1 MLYRTRNPYF
11 RMVDRLL
18 HDARPVLGNR
28 SEFANL
34 PIGLA
39 LDVEESAAGYLL
51 RANLPGVKLDDIKVS
66 IHEDV
71 LTISGETASEPQSE
85 DSKWLIRE
93 RRAGKFSRSLRF
105 PGIVDGD
112 AVSASLEDGVLLIN
126 LPKAEAHTPRQIPV
140 NVTGSAG

>member
-1 MLYRTRNPYF
+1 MFYRTRNPYF

-18 HDARPVLGNR
+18 QDARPLLGDR

-34 PIGLA
+34 PLGLA
-39 LDVEESAAGYLL
+39 LDVEEAADGYTL
-51 RANLPGVKLDDIKVS
+51 RANLPGVKLDDINVS

-71 LTISGETASEPQSE
+71 LTINGETASEQHSE
-85 DSKWLIRE
+85 DSKLLIRE

-105 PGIVDGD
+105 PGIIEGD
-112 AVSASLEDGVLLIN
+112 AVSASFEDGVLTIS

-140 NVTGSAG
+140 NVTGSAS

>member
-11 RMVDRLL
+11 RMVDRLMQ
-18 HDARPVLGNR
+18 DARPYLGVR

-34 PIGLA
+34 PLGLA
-39 LDVEESAAGYLL
+39 LDVEETALDYTL
-51 RANLPGVKLDDIKVS
+51 RANLPGVKLDDIDVS

-71 LTISGETASEPQSE
+71 LTISGETTSAPQSE
-85 DSKWLIRE
+85 DGKWLIRE

-112 AVSASLEDGVLLIN
+112 AVSASLEDGVLIIS
-126 LPKAEAHTPRQIPV
+126 LPKAQAHTPRQIPV
-140 NVTGSAG
+140 SAMGSAS

>member
-18 HDARPVLGNR
+18 HDARPLLGDR

-34 PIGLA
+34 PFGLA
-39 LDVEESAAGYLL
+39 LDAEESADGYTL
-51 RANLPGVKLDDIKVS
+51 RANLPGVKLADINVS

-71 LTISGETASEPQSE
+71 LTISGETIGEPHSE

-105 PGIVDGD
+105 PSIVDGD
-112 AVSASLEDGVLLIN
+112 SVSASLEDGVLVIS

-140 NVTGSAG
+140 NVIGSAS

>member
-18 HDARPVLGNR
+18 HDARPLLGDR

-34 PIGLA
+34 PVGLA
-39 LDVEESAAGYLL
+39 LDVEETAAGYTL
-51 RANLPGVKLDDIKVS
+51 RANLPGVKLADISVS

-71 LTISGETASEPQSE
+71 LTISGETVSEALGE
-85 DSKWLIRE
+85 DSKLLIRE

-112 AVSASLEDGVLLIN
+112 AVSASLEDGVLTIS

-140 NVTGSAG
+140 SVTGGAS

>member
-18 HDARPVLGNR
+18 HDARPLLGDR

-34 PIGLA
+34 PFGLA
-39 LDVEESAAGYLL
+39 LDVEESADGYTL
-51 RANLPGVKLDDIKVS
+51 RANLPGVKLADIKVS

-71 LTISGETASEPQSE
+71 LTISGETISEPHSE

-105 PGIVDGD
+105 PSIVDGD
-112 AVSASLEDGVLLIN
+112 SVSASLEDGVLVIS

-140 NVTGSAG
+140 NVIGSAS